1 MVAPRRGYERLSRGI
16 VAFFHQGARQ
26 GGFTYACHGRRCCKK
41 RFCLLGRVVQEK
53 GSFCSFAQLVECRPN
68 RVGHPEGFDQLG
80 GPAAAPINVPS
91 SELAGSVII
100 DPGRCSERAMGVA
113 FIART
118 DSSLKID
125 LIPGAKRVLKE
136 WLQD

>member
-26 GGFTYACHGRRCCKK
+26 GGFTCACHGRRCCKK

-53 GSFCSFAQLVECRPN
+53 GSFCSCAQLAECGPI
-68 RVGHPEGFDQLG
+68 RVGRPKALDQFG
-80 GPAAAPINVPS
+80 GPADAPIKVPS

-100 DPGRCSERAMGVA
+100 DPGRRSERAMGVT
-113 FIART
+113 FIALA
-118 DSSLKID
+118 DSSL
-125 LIPGAKRVLKE
+125 
-136 WLQD
+136 